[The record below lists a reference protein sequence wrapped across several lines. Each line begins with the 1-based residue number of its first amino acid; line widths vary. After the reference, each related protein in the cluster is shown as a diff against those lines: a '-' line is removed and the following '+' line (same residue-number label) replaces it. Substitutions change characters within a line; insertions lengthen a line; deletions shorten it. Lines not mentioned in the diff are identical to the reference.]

1 MGQPL
6 DDCGSRGAV
15 IGVQEIEQGTGGGEP
30 DRGRSR
36 VVAVVF
42 EDLAGFPDEVAD
54 AGGGDLQ
61 QVRED
66 VHGADLPLVEKSE
79 QKARGVAE
87 QRPGPRVPGGSPG
100 PAAALLAVPLLGPG
114 RQRRGQLV
122 GQLLQLRSARPG
134 QPRIGQLGQHRLAAL
149 GRAAGLSGRCRI
161 RAAGGAP
168 GVKGVV
174 PGAARGVPFQRQ
186 GGHAL
191 LADRDA
197 GRVVAVIQ
205 GSLDPQPAAGP
216 GRCDGLDDHLMA
228 GQRPSPPVQGDGR
241 EQPVLD
247 LG

>member
-66 VHGADLPLVEKSE
+66 VHGAGLPLVEKSE

-87 QRPGPRVPGGSPG
+87 QRPGPRVPRW
-100 PAAALLAVPLLGPG
+100 LAGTG
-114 RQRRGQLV
+114 R
-122 GQLLQLRSARPG
+122 
-134 QPRIGQLGQHRLAAL
+134 
-149 GRAAGLSGRCRI
+149 RAAGCTAAGPGPPTRSTPMPTPSRSVWEPC
-161 RAAGGAP
+161 AGGAP
-168 GVKGVV
+168 GLLT
-174 PGAARGVPFQRQ
+174 PGFEPVDHQEIDPSVAPICRRRERAPGT
-186 GGHAL
+186 GGW
-191 LADRDA
+191 RP
-197 GRVVAVIQ
+197 
-205 GSLDPQPAAGP
+205 GSLDGCEDAWIFQ
-216 GRCDGLDDHLMA
+216 
-228 GQRPSPPVQGDGR
+228 
-241 EQPVLD
+241 
-247 LG
+247 